1 MALRLMVMRSQFC
14 LGGAGPPCC
23 CAASGSPAAICMQ
36 PALARCSAKAHVL
49 HHPWPA
55 EAVDQLGPSK
65 APTPPCVG
73 RTLSLDGCRQL
84 PFIDAG
90 LEALKG
96 LARVAVLNL
105 QGCLTLTDLGLA
117 AIAQM
122 RSLAC
127 LNLQDCSSISG
138 APGPRAPARS
148 ACLLQR
154 RPCTCPVL
162 C

>member
-1 MALRLMVMRSQFC
+1 MWVRRTLYQPTA
-14 LGGAGPPCC
+14 AGCTLQSLHVI
-23 CAASGSPAAICMQ
+23 CAPSASY
-36 PALARCSAKAHVL
+36 VL
-49 HHPWPA
+49 LSLVA
-55 EAVDQLGPSK
+55 GQLGPHSNSL
-65 APTPPCVG
+65 PVC

-90 LEALKG
+90 LEALRG

-127 LNLQDCSSISG
+127 LNLQDCGSISG
-138 APGPRAPARS
+138 
-148 ACLLQR
+148 
-154 RPCTCPVL
+154 VH
-162 C
+162 

>member
-1 MALRLMVMRSQFC
+1 MGVLAECCQC
-14 LGGAGPPCC
+14 PAG
-23 CAASGSPAAICMQ
+23 SG
-36 PALARCSAKAHVL
+36 
-49 HHPWPA
+49 
-55 EAVDQLGPSK
+55 LGPCLLK
-65 APTPPCVG
+65 AGSAGC

-96 LARVAVLNL
+96 LACVAVLNL

-138 APGPRAPARS
+138 A
-148 ACLLQR
+148 LLQAR
-154 RPCTCPVL
+154 QSDVCSCCQGRVTGAGAAAVHGGCAGWCASRALPAQAMSTRASAGCSCVQARAL
-162 C
+162 ARGS